1 MLVVQNVTKAYRS
14 GFKRQKRQIVRD
26 VSFQCERGQSIAII
40 GASGSGKSTLARMLL
55 GIEKPDT
62 GTVRLDGEDV
72 HHRHVR
78 AGRMS
83 VVFQNYQS
91 SLHPY
96 FNVRQILTEALR
108 QCDTPIKDKEAHMVA
123 LLDSVGL
130 SAAYMNKYP
139 QMMSGGEAQ
148 RVAIAR
154 AVMTKPD
161 YLVLDEA
168 ISALDMSIQS
178 QILDLLM
185 MLRDRYQLSLI
196 FITHDIQAA
205 VYLCEDLIIFN
216 EGQIQEC
223 LNRHQLKGLKHH
235 YTREL
240 FEKQLMS

>member
-1 MLVVQNVTKAYRS
+1 MLEVRNVTKAYRS
-14 GFKRQKRQIVRD
+14 GVKREKRPIVQG
-26 VSFQCERGQSIAII
+26 VSFQCDKGQSIAII
-40 GASGSGKSTLARMLL
+40 GESGSGKSTLARMLL
-55 GIEKPDT
+55 GIEKPDS
-62 GTVRLDGEDV
+62 GEVLLDGKAV
-72 HHRHVR
+72 HHRNVR
-78 AGRMS
+78 RGRMS
-83 VVFQNYQS
+83 VVFQNYKS

-96 FNVRQILTEALR
+96 FNVRQILNEACR
-108 QCDTPIKDKEAHMVA
+108 QCETPVQNKEAYMIS
-123 LLDSVGL
+123 LLNSVGL
-130 SAAYMNKYP
+130 SAEYLDQYP

-161 YLVLDEA
+161 YIVLDEA

-185 MLRDRYQLSLI
+185 TLRDTYQLSLI

-216 EGQIQEC
+216 GGQIQER
-223 LNRHQLKGLKHH
+223 LNRHQLKTIKND

-240 FEKQLMS
+240 FDKQLMN